1 MKFEPTNFGGIFYST
16 KSSIHKLVRKVLVI
30 GLMSTSIAMIATP
43 SANAATPVGTTN
55 DSVATAALLNENTA
69 IANLIAE
76 SGTATLMYAAGAT
89 QSARSVGLV
98 SKSTTLATGQTATV
112 IPGAVLSLYAHVS
125 TKTAFSA
132 DGGTF
137 SASAVSVATVTG
149 TFSTGSTAIAF
160 ALTADGATPAGY
172 NIAALWTAPSTA
184 GTYIITTKRALSST
198 ADAPTSVN
206 PLLGVT
212 TASITVTVAARSHSA
227 VGGTNDNAMEG
238 VVNNNMFVAI
248 AENTG
253 ASAVVHPDGNL
264 GIGEATAKSKGIL
277 SKNTNITTAQTAT
290 VLTSG
295 VLSLYSFVSTHAAYT
310 ASAGTFSG
318 SLPSATA
325 EFSNDRK
332 TTWISGATSSARK
345 TISTLWTAPSSAG
358 TYTISLY
365 TGYPT
370 NSSGLMIEPT
380 ASAGLLPA
388 TLGAALVVTVV
399 AASAGGAYSAVY
411 SGCTTDTDSTYT
423 NASGLDAIS
432 SSDVVTDGNQWFV
445 NFALRD
451 AYNAALGSGNL
462 VATATN
468 GALINIGTSGATPAA
483 GTSSTD
489 VEFATGSA
497 NTIRVD
503 QPTSGAPLTTTVT
516 LTYNGTTVCTKTV
529 TIRGTVAK
537 ITVANVG
544 TQDLSGTA
552 GGEQWMYQSV
562 GAYYPGQFTVLAT
575 DSAGN
580 IVATP
585 SSHGTYAMVSSTA
598 TTTVPAMTFPTG
610 GLASST
616 SSSAVARFTY
626 GAFTCGAAAGSS
638 SVKVQYTIAA
648 TGTIITSDAFTARCA
663 DDPYTYTASLDKAS
677 YTQGDI
683 ATLTVKFLD
692 SKGNAANNS
701 NGSSAAVGANRF
713 ILPFMTGVDI
723 ASSLGVD
730 AASTTA
736 VTKADGTITYTL
748 TVGSASSVAVTAGTY
763 TGIVEYTKAALA
775 TSPKSTPTYK
785 LGTGSTDI
793 SFTEVLKSVVALIAS
808 INKQIQALQ
817 KLILKR

>member
-1 MKFEPTNFGGIFYST
+1 MSKST
-16 KSSIHKLVRKVLVI
+16 LRNRIAQVAITALTAGVL
-30 GLMSTSIAMIATP
+30 
-43 SANAATPVGTTN
+43 
-55 DSVATAALLNENTA
+55 SVATSPVAS
-69 IANLIAE
+69 ANHP
-76 SGTATLMYAAGAT
+76 AAGSYNAAITGVGTPNGSMFVAT
-89 QSARSVGLV
+89 QSN
-98 SKSTTLATGQTATV
+98 TTGAAVISAT
-112 IPGAVLSLYAHVS
+112 
-125 TKTAFSA
+125 
-132 DGGTF
+132 D
-137 SASAVSVATVTG
+137 
-149 TFSTGSTAIAF
+149 
-160 ALTADGATPAGY
+160 
-172 NIAALWTAPSTA
+172 
-184 GTYIITTKRALSST
+184 
-198 ADAPTSVN
+198 
-206 PLLGVT
+206 VT
-212 TASITVTVAARSHSA
+212 TAS
-227 VGGTNDNAMEG
+227 
-238 VVNNNMFVAI
+238 
-248 AENTG
+248 
-253 ASAVVHPDGNL
+253 GNFKSL
-264 GIGEATAKSKGIL
+264 GLLAKDTSSG
-277 SKNTNITTAQTAT
+277 TAQTAT

-295 VLSLYSFVSTHAAYT
+295 KLVFYATVTSTAAFTATGGTFASTIGGSAASDETYSDNLRTTFTGAHT
-310 ASAGTFSG
+310 AGT
-318 SLPSATA
+318 AT
-325 EFSNDRK
+325 
-332 TTWISGATSSARK
+332 GVATQ
-345 TISTLWTAPSSAG
+345 WTAPSSAG
-358 TYTISLY
+358 TYTVSLY
-365 TGYPT
+365 TGNVTLNTGLQVSPSLTYGVGPT
-370 NSSGLMIEPT
+370 LSGNIL
-380 ASAGLLPA
+380 
-388 TLGAALVVTVV
+388 VTVV

-748 TVGSASSVAVTAGTY
+748 AVGSTTTVTAGTY
-763 TGIVEYTKAALA
+763 TGIVEYTRAGLA

-785 LGTGSTDI
+785 LSIGGDTTSNAD
-793 SFTEVLKSVVALIAS
+793 VLKSIVALIAS